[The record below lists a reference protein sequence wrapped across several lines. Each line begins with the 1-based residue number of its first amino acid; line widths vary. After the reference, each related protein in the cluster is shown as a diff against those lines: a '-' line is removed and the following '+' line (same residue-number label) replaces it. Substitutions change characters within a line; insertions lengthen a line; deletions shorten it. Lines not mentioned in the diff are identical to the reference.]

1 MCCKYKIVL
10 KLASYNEF
18 HFVNLENNILSAQP
32 LQQSTGSNHLSHSGQ
47 LAPVS
52 ITEPSN
58 SMSEKEVLS
67 TMEALMSSMNSGD
80 WSSIMPDQ
88 FYSLIDSLQ
97 EMDGLD
103 QKDIDSLEESYTN
116 YLKLQGTFDYL
127 DNDDVE
133 LKPELLQPSHHAIR
147 QANFNQLQ
155 DQRQVS
161 PHNSP
166 YTSPLP
172 PTTLQPNPNILTHG
186 RISPANS
193 PMGSLMDS
201 TELNQVLQPL
211 YGSSMNSINQ
221 NMMKSTSSNG
231 SIPSNNMV
239 MNSNTSSMNAR
250 FNMSPGAG
258 SPLNHYHSPVASPQP
273 PPSYSPQP
281 PYTNQG
287 SPAMQMNHSN
297 ELNCGMMQTSPQPPI
312 YQVQQL
318 PPAPPAVQQRQQN
331 PQQTQSRKLYQHV
344 EDEEEFDWNSI
355 I

>member
-1 MCCKYKIVL
+1 MLLRRLCIMWAL
-10 KLASYNEF
+10 LF
-18 HFVNLENNILSAQP
+18 LENNILTAQS

-52 ITEPSN
+52 IAEPSN
-58 SMSEKEVLS
+58 SMSEKEVLN

-133 LKPELLQPSHHAIR
+133 LKPELLQPSHNSVQ

-155 DQRQVS
+155 NQRRAS
-161 PHNSP
+161 PHSSP

-172 PTTLQPNPNILTHG
+172 PANLQPNQSLLG
-186 RISPANS
+186 RISPAGGNS
-193 PMGSLMDS
+193 PMANLMDS
-201 TELNQVLQPL
+201 ADLNQVLQPM
-211 YGSSMNSINQ
+211 YGNSMNAMNP
-221 NMMKSTSSNG
+221 NMLVKSTSSNG
-231 SIPSNNMV
+231 SIGTNNMV
-239 MNSNTSSMNAR
+239 MNSNLNQMNSR
-250 FNMSPGAG
+250 FNMSPTGG
-258 SPLNHYHSPVASPQP
+258 SPLNHFNHSPVPSPQP

-281 PYTNQG
+281 QYTNQG
-287 SPAMQMNHSN
+287 SPALQMNHTN
-297 ELNCGMMQTSPQPPI
+297 EMNRGIMQGSPQPPI
-312 YQVQQL
+312 YQQQQPI
-318 PPAPPAVQQRQQN
+318 PPPQRQTQN
-331 PQQTQSRKLYQHV
+331 QPRKLYQHV
-344 EDEEEFDWNSI
+344 EDEEEFDWSSI

>member
-1 MCCKYKIVL
+1 MLYLYRC
-10 KLASYNEF
+10 F
-18 HFVNLENNILSAQP
+18 FVNLEKNILSAPQP

-58 SMSEKEVLS
+58 SMSEKQVLS

-116 YLKLQGTFDYL
+116 YLKVQGTFDYL

-133 LKPELLQPSHHAIR
+133 LKPELLQPSHHVNR

-155 DQRQVS
+155 DQRHIS
-161 PHNSP
+161 PHGSP

-172 PTTLQPNPNILTHG
+172 PATMQSSTLQPNSNILAHG

-193 PMGSLMDS
+193 PMASLMDS

-211 YGSSMNSINQ
+211 YGNSMNSINQ

-231 SIPSNNMV
+231 SIPGNNMS
-239 MNSNTSSMNAR
+239 MNSNSSPMNAQ
-250 FNMSPGAG
+250 FQMSPGPA
-258 SPLNHYHSPVASPQP
+258 SPLNHYHSPVPSPQP

-287 SPAMQMNHSN
+287 SPAMQINHSN
-297 ELNCGMMQTSPQPPI
+297 ELNRGMMQTSPQPPI
-312 YQVQQL
+312 YQAQQL
-318 PPAPPAVQQRQQN
+318 PPAPSPIQQQQQQT

-344 EDEEEFDWNSI
+344 EDEEEFDWSSI